1 MCFELKRKDV
11 SHSLESVSLS
21 LNLFVG
27 AVEKL
32 CICVTFDKKLGD

>member
-1 MCFELKRKDV
+1 MYLELNSKDV

-32 CICVTFDKKLGD
+32 CICVTFAKKLGD